1 MIKKID
7 MGKTYLKDLHQVF
20 KFSNQEELEK
30 RKARLF
36 PSGNTDNETL
46 TTSIFLAS
54 LSAVKEY
61 REELFFSLGIN
72 KIKNRN
78 VNLHVFTEINDS
90 DKKNTP
96 DGLIVITS
104 GKSNPVI
111 EWARCVEVNVSDHP
125 IDGSQVE
132 RYIKFA
138 RDIGINSI
146 ITISNQLVT
155 TPMDSPVKTSK
166 RSFELYHW
174 SWTYLKVVA
183 SRLIRTDQI
192 ADEDHVFILKELRR
206 YFDSHKNLSNYTN
219 MGKEW
224 KDCVNKIH
232 VYEKTQ
238 KIDQKTLNSLVDS
251 FIQEEK
257 DLALQLTDQSQF
269 EIELMVKDDRKAKI
283 EAMMQSQKLVTSDYC
298 INKNKQHKFSV
309 DVDFIRQI
317 ITCHTTVVIE
327 KGKAQAQTS
336 ALVRMLESESGRTEN
351 ILVNAYYLRNKC
363 NHKDVPLAQLIE
375 EKNQAE
381 YYSILEKGFGDQ
393 VKFFEVKT
401 VDKLGKDF
409 QSTQKFIVQLES
421 IASVFLTQ
429 VMQNINK

>member
-7 MGKTYLKDLHQVF
+7 IGKTYMKDLHQVF
-20 KFSNQEELEK
+20 KLSSQVELDK

-61 REELFFSLGIN
+61 REELFLNIGIN
-72 KIKNRN
+72 KIKTRN
-78 VNLHVFTEINDS
+78 VNLHVFTELGDS
-90 DKKNTP
+90 DNQNIP

-104 GKSNPVI
+104 GKSDPII
-111 EWARCVEVNVSDHP
+111 EWAGFVEAKVRDNP
-125 IDGSQVE
+125 IEESQIE
-132 RYIKFA
+132 RYVNFS

-174 SWTYLKVVA
+174 SWTYLKVTA
-183 SRLIRTDQI
+183 SRLIRTDQV

-224 KDCVNKIH
+224 KDSANKIYP
-232 VYEKTQ
+232 YEKTQ
-238 KIDQKTLNSLVDS
+238 KIDQATLNSLVSS

-269 EIELMVKDDRKAKI
+269 HIEMMLKGDRQAQV
-283 EAMMQSQKLVTSDYC
+283 EGMLQSRKVISSEYC
-298 INKNKQHKFSV
+298 INKNRVTIQQPS
-309 DVDFIRQI
+309 
-317 ITCHTTVVIE
+317 
-327 KGKAQAQTS
+327 
-336 ALVRMLESESGRTEN
+336 
-351 ILVNAYYLRNKC
+351 
-363 NHKDVPLAQLIE
+363 
-375 EKNQAE
+375 
-381 YYSILEKGFGDQ
+381 
-393 VKFFEVKT
+393 
-401 VDKLGKDF
+401 
-409 QSTQKFIVQLES
+409 
-421 IASVFLTQ
+421 
-429 VMQNINK
+429 

>member
-20 KFSNQEELEK
+20 KFSNQDALENK
-30 RKARLF
+30 KARLF
-36 PSGNTDNETL
+36 PSGNTDNEIL

-61 REELFFSLGIN
+61 REELFLSIGIN
-72 KIKNRN
+72 KIKTRN

-90 DKKNTP
+90 DSSNIP
-96 DGLIVITS
+96 DGLIVISS

-111 EWARCVEVNVSDHP
+111 EWAGFIEAKVRDNSIEE
-125 IDGSQVE
+125 SQVE
-132 RYIKFA
+132 RYVKFS

-174 SWTYLKVVA
+174 SWTYLKVTA
-183 SRLIRTDQI
+183 SRLIRTNQV

-206 YFDSHKNLSNYTN
+206 YFDSHKNLNNYTN

-224 KDCVNKIH
+224 KDSVNKIH
-232 VYEKTQ
+232 LYEKAQ
-238 KIDQKTLNSLVDS
+238 KIDQKTLNSLVAS
-251 FIQEEK
+251 YVQEEK

-269 EIELMVKDDRKAKI
+269 QIELMVKDDRKAKI
-283 EAMMQSQKLVTSDYC
+283 EEMLQSQKLITSDYC
-298 INKNKQHKFSV
+298 IDKNKQHKFSV
-309 DVDFIRQI
+309 DVDFIRQN
-317 ITCHTTVVIE
+317 ITCYTTVTIDR
-327 KGKAQAQTS
+327 GKAQAQTS
-336 ALVRMLESESGRTEN
+336 ALIRMLEAESGRTEN
-351 ILVNAYYLRNKC
+351 ILVNAFYLRNKC
-363 NHKDVPLAQLIE
+363 NRKDVSVAQLIE
-375 EKNQAE
+375 EKNQGE
-381 YYSILEKGFGDQ
+381 YYSVLEKDFGDQ
-393 VKFFEVKT
+393 VKFFEIKT
-401 VDKLGKDF
+401 TDKLGKDF
-409 QSTQKFIVQLES
+409 QSNQKFIVKLES